1 MLPAKAAPFSVGR
14 NVTYTVPSPAVPP
27 ADQVYRLSSSW
38 TVASSVFFSH
48 CKPLRLS
55 VTVPSPPSTKRGAS
69 QVSVAGDAR
78 LAACSLAQVA
88 PYLVLHFAS
97 LSGYAT
103 PPIS

>member
-1 MLPAKAAPFSVGR
+1 M
-14 NVTYTVPSPAVPP
+14 
-27 ADQVYRLSSSW
+27 
-38 TVASSVFFSH
+38 
-48 CKPLRLS
+48 
-55 VTVPSPPSTKRGAS
+55 KRGAS